1 MRHDSMLNYATG
13 PYFVLLGDVEGE
25 VIGHTIDGV
34 GPMLRVTVKV
44 KTPKATT
51 ACQVWCSLRVGF
63 VGKSSQLQLAKLA
76 YEYYHTP
83 RIVWALP
90 ASALYIGVTNAD
102 DGISTQLRIENF
114 PPAFS
119 PADFAVTFGN
129 IHCDGMLCGITSIEV
144 SKFFSIITVTV
155 PLLPVGKTAVNIA
168 YVGAPLPPLGNDGS
182 AFVRTLRSAELA
194 GFQVLSATPAFLGI
208 RFCRVCGTQSCLSAS
223 GLCGDNTQPLSSRIP
238 KGVAGFL
245 VLEINRADV
254 FKNNLQV
261 ATFEAVSATAFFSGN
276 SQAFLTFKQIVV
288 IDRTRGGQIALE
300 FVVPKMNTIGKSAGT
315 LTISSPARSL
325 PVALMFQVDFFDSSF
340 SLECAGILGCQSPA
354 RGANNLNLTV
364 TNLPIV
370 GMGGQVSDM
379 LAVHFGSNMAAS
391 VTLRSS
397 TNNVAVLSVVPPECQ
412 ICTFIQGSATIR
424 LTVAFRSDP
433 SISVSVDHTYW

>member
-1 MRHDSMLNYATG
+1 MQTKAVWQMSAMAPAASIQPVDGLVGGGSELTITVAAKGEFRGDGLFDSGHDSMRHDSMLNYTTG
-13 PYFVLLGDVEGE
+13 PYFVLLGDVKGE

-34 GPMLRVTVKV
+34 GPRLRVTVKF

-51 ACQVWCSLRVGF
+51 AGQVWCSLSIGF
-63 VGKSSQLQLAKLA
+63 VGKSS
-76 YEYYHTP
+76 
-83 RIVWALP
+83 
-90 ASALYIGVTNAD
+90 
-102 DGISTQLRIENF
+102 ISKQFRIENF
-114 PPAFS
+114 PPALS

-155 PLLPVGKTAVNIA
+155 PLLPVGKTAVNVA

-208 RFCRVCGTQSCLSAS
+208 RFCQVCGTQSCLSAS

-276 SQAFLTFKQIVV
+276 SQAFLTFKQVVV

-315 LTISSPARSL
+315 LTISSPARLL
-325 PVALMFQVDFFDSSF
+325 PVALMFQVHFFDNSF
-340 SLECAGILGCQSPA
+340 SLEGAGILGCQ
-354 RGANNLNLTV
+354 
-364 TNLPIV
+364 
-370 GMGGQVSDM
+370 
-379 LAVHFGSNMAAS
+379 
-391 VTLRSS
+391 
-397 TNNVAVLSVVPPECQ
+397 
-412 ICTFIQGSATIR
+412 
-424 LTVAFRSDP
+424 
-433 SISVSVDHTYW
+433 